1 MDYILQSLS
10 IGYSHKVIA
19 ADINAQIKGGEL
31 TCLIGRNGTGK
42 STLMRTLAGFLKPL
56 GGSALLDGR
65 DVGRLSP
72 AERSHLIS
80 VVLTDRVDIDGMRVK
95 DLVSV
100 GRQPYTGFFG
110 KMSSDDEEVVN
121 KAIADVGMTDFAGR
135 QVNSLSDGERQK
147 VMIAKALAQQ
157 TPVIYLDEPTAFLD
171 FPSKVEVLLLLR
183 RICQEAEKTIFLST
197 HDLELALQIADCIWL
212 MDAENGMSIGTPKEL
227 AQTGVLGKFIERK
240 GISFD
245 TNTLTIR
252 IDKTI

>member
-1 MDYILQSLS
+1 MLTLYPENERRTMDYILQSLS

-19 ADINAQIKGGEL
+19 DDINAQIKGGEL

-110 KMSSDDEEVVN
+110 KMSSNDEEVVN

-147 VMIAKALAQQ
+147 VMIAKALAQE
-157 TPVIYLDEPTAFLD
+157 TPVILLDEPTAFLD
-171 FPSKVEVLLLLR
+171 YPSKKEMFQMLSQLCHEQGKAALV
-183 RICQEAEKTIFLST
+183 ST
-197 HDLELALQIADCIWL
+197 HDLDIALPIAD
-212 MDAENGMSIGTPKEL
+212 S
-227 AQTGVLGKFIERK
+227 VIEMK
-240 GISFD
+240 
-245 TNTLTIR
+245 
-252 IDKTI
+252 

>member
-31 TCLIGRNGTGK
+31 TCLTGRNGTGK

-56 GGSALLDGR
+56 GGTALLDGR
-65 DVGRLSP
+65 DVSRLSP

-80 VVLTDRVDIDGMRVK
+80 VVLTDRVDVDGMRVQ

-121 KAIADVGMTDFAGR
+121 KAIADVGMTDFASR

-157 TPVIYLDEPTAFLD
+157 TPVILLDEPTAFLD
-171 FPSKVEVLLLLR
+171 YPSKKEMFQMLSQLCHKQGKAVLV
-183 RICQEAEKTIFLST
+183 ST
-197 HDLELALQIADCIWL
+197 HDLDIALPIAD
-212 MDAENGMSIGTPKEL
+212 S
-227 AQTGVLGKFIERK
+227 VIEMK
-240 GISFD
+240 
-245 TNTLTIR
+245 
-252 IDKTI
+252 

>member
-157 TPVIYLDEPTAFLD
+157 TPVILLDEPTAFLD
-171 FPSKVEVLLLLR
+171 YPSKKEMFQMLSKLCHEQGKAALV
-183 RICQEAEKTIFLST
+183 ST
-197 HDLELALQIADCIWL
+197 HDLDIALPIAD
-212 MDAENGMSIGTPKEL
+212 S
-227 AQTGVLGKFIERK
+227 VIEMK
-240 GISFD
+240 
-245 TNTLTIR
+245 
-252 IDKTI
+252 

>member
-1 MDYILQSLS
+1 MLTLYPENERRTMDYILQSLS

-157 TPVIYLDEPTAFLD
+157 TPVILLDEPTAFLD
-171 FPSKVEVLLLLR
+171 YPSKKEMFQMLSQLCHEQGKAVLV
-183 RICQEAEKTIFLST
+183 ST
-197 HDLELALQIADCIWL
+197 HDLDIALPIAD
-212 MDAENGMSIGTPKEL
+212 S
-227 AQTGVLGKFIERK
+227 VIEMK
-240 GISFD
+240 
-245 TNTLTIR
+245 
-252 IDKTI
+252 

>member
-19 ADINAQIKGGEL
+19 TDINAQIKGGEL

-56 GGSALLDGR
+56 GGTALLDGR
-65 DVGRLSP
+65 DVSRLSP

-80 VVLTDRVDIDGMRVK
+80 VVLTDRVDVDGMRVK
-95 DLVSV
+95 DLVRV

-147 VMIAKALAQQ
+147 VMIAKALAQE
-157 TPVIYLDEPTAFLD
+157 TPVILLDEPTAFLD
-171 FPSKVEVLLLLR
+171 YPSKKEMFQMLAQLCHEQGKAVLV
-183 RICQEAEKTIFLST
+183 ST
-197 HDLELALQIADCIWL
+197 HDLDIALPIAD
-212 MDAENGMSIGTPKEL
+212 S
-227 AQTGVLGKFIERK
+227 VIEMK
-240 GISFD
+240 
-245 TNTLTIR
+245 
-252 IDKTI
+252 

>member
-19 ADINAQIKGGEL
+19 TDINAQIKGGEL

-65 DVGRLSP
+65 DVSRLSP

-157 TPVIYLDEPTAFLD
+157 TPVILLDEPTAFLD
-171 FPSKVEVLLLLR
+171 YPSKKEMFQMLAQLCHKQGKAALV
-183 RICQEAEKTIFLST
+183 ST
-197 HDLELALQIADCIWL
+197 HDLDIALPIAD
-212 MDAENGMSIGTPKEL
+212 S
-227 AQTGVLGKFIERK
+227 VIEMK
-240 GISFD
+240 
-245 TNTLTIR
+245 
-252 IDKTI
+252 

>member
-56 GGSALLDGR
+56 GGTALLDGR
-65 DVGRLSP
+65 DVSRLSP

-121 KAIADVGMTDFAGR
+121 KAIADVGMTDFTSR

-157 TPVIYLDEPTAFLD
+157 TPVILLDEPTAFLD
-171 FPSKVEVLLLLR
+171 YPSKKEMFQMLSQLCHEQGKAVLV
-183 RICQEAEKTIFLST
+183 ST
-197 HDLELALQIADCIWL
+197 HDLDIALPIAD
-212 MDAENGMSIGTPKEL
+212 S
-227 AQTGVLGKFIERK
+227 VIEMK
-240 GISFD
+240 
-245 TNTLTIR
+245 
-252 IDKTI
+252 

>member
-1 MDYILQSLS
+1 MLTLYPENERRTMDYILQSLS

-80 VVLTDRVDIDGMRVK
+80 VVLTDRVDIDGMRVQ

-121 KAIADVGMTDFAGR
+121 RAIADVGMTDFAGR

-157 TPVIYLDEPTAFLD
+157 TPVILLDEPTAFLD
-171 FPSKVEVLLLLR
+171 YPSKKEMFQMLSQLCHEQGKAVLV
-183 RICQEAEKTIFLST
+183 ST
-197 HDLELALQIADCIWL
+197 HDLDIALPIAD
-212 MDAENGMSIGTPKEL
+212 S
-227 AQTGVLGKFIERK
+227 VIEMK
-240 GISFD
+240 
-245 TNTLTIR
+245 
-252 IDKTI
+252 

>member
-1 MDYILQSLS
+1 MLTLYPENERRTMDYILQSLS

-56 GGSALLDGR
+56 GGTALLDGR

-80 VVLTDRVDIDGMRVK
+80 VVLTDRVDVDGMRVQ

-157 TPVIYLDEPTAFLD
+157 TPVILLDEPTAFLD
-171 FPSKVEVLLLLR
+171 YPSKKEMFQMLSQLCHEQGKAVLV
-183 RICQEAEKTIFLST
+183 ST
-197 HDLELALQIADCIWL
+197 HDLDIALPIAD
-212 MDAENGMSIGTPKEL
+212 S
-227 AQTGVLGKFIERK
+227 VIEMK
-240 GISFD
+240 
-245 TNTLTIR
+245 
-252 IDKTI
+252 

>member
-1 MDYILQSLS
+1 MLTLYPENERRTMDYILQSLS

-56 GGSALLDGR
+56 GGTALLDGR

-157 TPVIYLDEPTAFLD
+157 TPVILLDEPTAFLD
-171 FPSKVEVLLLLR
+171 YPSKKEMFQMLSKLCHEQGKAALV
-183 RICQEAEKTIFLST
+183 ST
-197 HDLELALQIADCIWL
+197 HDLDIALPIAD
-212 MDAENGMSIGTPKEL
+212 S
-227 AQTGVLGKFIERK
+227 VIEMK
-240 GISFD
+240 
-245 TNTLTIR
+245 
-252 IDKTI
+252 

>member
-1 MDYILQSLS
+1 MLTLYPENERRTMDYILQSLS

-56 GGSALLDGR
+56 GGSALLDGH
-65 DVGRLSP
+65 DVSRLSP

-80 VVLTDRVDIDGMRVK
+80 VVLTDRVDVDGMRVK

-147 VMIAKALAQQ
+147 VMIAKALAQHP
-157 TPVIYLDEPTAFLD
+157 PVILLDEPTAFLD
-171 FPSKVEVLLLLR
+171 YPSKKEMFQMLAQLCHEQGKAVLV
-183 RICQEAEKTIFLST
+183 ST
-197 HDLELALQIADCIWL
+197 HDLDIALPIAD
-212 MDAENGMSIGTPKEL
+212 S
-227 AQTGVLGKFIERK
+227 VIEMK
-240 GISFD
+240 
-245 TNTLTIR
+245 
-252 IDKTI
+252 

>member
-1 MDYILQSLS
+1 MLTLYPENERRTMDYILQSLS

-19 ADINAQIKGGEL
+19 TDINAQIKGGEL

-157 TPVIYLDEPTAFLD
+157 TPVILLDEPTAFLD
-171 FPSKVEVLLLLR
+171 YPSKKEMFQMLSQLCHEQGKAVLV
-183 RICQEAEKTIFLST
+183 ST
-197 HDLELALQIADCIWL
+197 HDLDIALPIAD
-212 MDAENGMSIGTPKEL
+212 S
-227 AQTGVLGKFIERK
+227 VIEMK
-240 GISFD
+240 
-245 TNTLTIR
+245 
-252 IDKTI
+252 

>member
-56 GGSALLDGR
+56 GGTALLDGR

-157 TPVIYLDEPTAFLD
+157 TPVILLDEPTAFLD
-171 FPSKVEVLLLLR
+171 YPSKKEMFQMLSQLCHEQGKAALV
-183 RICQEAEKTIFLST
+183 ST
-197 HDLELALQIADCIWL
+197 HDLDIALPIAD
-212 MDAENGMSIGTPKEL
+212 S
-227 AQTGVLGKFIERK
+227 VIEMK
-240 GISFD
+240 
-245 TNTLTIR
+245 
-252 IDKTI
+252 

>member
-1 MDYILQSLS
+1 MLTLYPENERRTMDYILQSLS

-147 VMIAKALAQQ
+147 VMIAKALAQE
-157 TPVIYLDEPTAFLD
+157 TPVILLDEPTAFLD
-171 FPSKVEVLLLLR
+171 YPSKKEMFQMLSQLCHEQGKAALV
-183 RICQEAEKTIFLST
+183 ST
-197 HDLELALQIADCIWL
+197 HDLDIALPIAD
-212 MDAENGMSIGTPKEL
+212 S
-227 AQTGVLGKFIERK
+227 VIEMK
-240 GISFD
+240 
-245 TNTLTIR
+245 
-252 IDKTI
+252 

>member
-1 MDYILQSLS
+1 MLTLYPENERRTMDYILQSLS

-56 GGSALLDGR
+56 GGTALLDGR
-65 DVGRLSP
+65 DVSRLSP

-80 VVLTDRVDIDGMRVK
+80 VVLTDRVDVDGMRVQ

-157 TPVIYLDEPTAFLD
+157 TPVILLDEPTAFLD
-171 FPSKVEVLLLLR
+171 YPSKKEMFQMLSKLCHEQGKAVLV
-183 RICQEAEKTIFLST
+183 ST
-197 HDLELALQIADCIWL
+197 HDLDIALPIAD
-212 MDAENGMSIGTPKEL
+212 S
-227 AQTGVLGKFIERK
+227 VIEMK
-240 GISFD
+240 
-245 TNTLTIR
+245 
-252 IDKTI
+252 

>member
-56 GGSALLDGR
+56 GGSALLDGH
-65 DVGRLSP
+65 DVSRLSP
-72 AERSHLIS
+72 AKRSHLIS
-80 VVLTDRVDIDGMRVK
+80 VVLTDRVDVDGMRVK

-157 TPVIYLDEPTAFLD
+157 TPVILLDEPTAFLD
-171 FPSKVEVLLLLR
+171 YPSKKEMFQMLSQLCHKQGKAVLV
-183 RICQEAEKTIFLST
+183 ST
-197 HDLELALQIADCIWL
+197 HDLDIALPIAD
-212 MDAENGMSIGTPKEL
+212 S
-227 AQTGVLGKFIERK
+227 VIEMK
-240 GISFD
+240 
-245 TNTLTIR
+245 
-252 IDKTI
+252 

>member
-1 MDYILQSLS
+1 MLTLYPENERRTMDYILQSLS

-19 ADINAQIKGGEL
+19 TDINAQIKGGEL
-31 TCLIGRNGTGK
+31 TCLTGRNGTGK

-56 GGSALLDGR
+56 GGSALLDGH
-65 DVGRLSP
+65 DVSRLSP

-80 VVLTDRVDIDGMRVK
+80 VVLTDRVDVDGMRVQ

-157 TPVIYLDEPTAFLD
+157 TPVILLDEPTAFLD
-171 FPSKVEVLLLLR
+171 YPSKKEMFQMLAQLCHEQGKAVLV
-183 RICQEAEKTIFLST
+183 ST
-197 HDLELALQIADCIWL
+197 HDLDIALPIAD
-212 MDAENGMSIGTPKEL
+212 S
-227 AQTGVLGKFIERK
+227 VIEMK
-240 GISFD
+240 
-245 TNTLTIR
+245 
-252 IDKTI
+252 

>member
-1 MDYILQSLS
+1 MLTLYPENERRIMDYILQSLS

-157 TPVIYLDEPTAFLD
+157 TPVILLDEPTAFLD
-171 FPSKVEVLLLLR
+171 YPSKKEMFQMLSQLCHEQGKAALV
-183 RICQEAEKTIFLST
+183 ST
-197 HDLELALQIADCIWL
+197 HDLDIALPIAD
-212 MDAENGMSIGTPKEL
+212 S
-227 AQTGVLGKFIERK
+227 VIEMK
-240 GISFD
+240 
-245 TNTLTIR
+245 
-252 IDKTI
+252 

>member
-1 MDYILQSLS
+1 MLTLYPENERRTMDYILQSLS

-157 TPVIYLDEPTAFLD
+157 TPVILLDEPTAFLD
-171 FPSKVEVLLLLR
+171 YPSKKEMFQMLSKLCHEQGKAALV
-183 RICQEAEKTIFLST
+183 ST
-197 HDLELALQIADCIWL
+197 HDLDIALPIAD
-212 MDAENGMSIGTPKEL
+212 S
-227 AQTGVLGKFIERK
+227 VIEMK
-240 GISFD
+240 
-245 TNTLTIR
+245 
-252 IDKTI
+252 

>member
-19 ADINAQIKGGEL
+19 DDINAQIKGGEL

-110 KMSSDDEEVVN
+110 KMSSDDEGVVN

-147 VMIAKALAQQ
+147 VMIAKALAQE
-157 TPVIYLDEPTAFLD
+157 TPVILLDEPTAFLD
-171 FPSKVEVLLLLR
+171 YPSKKEMFQMLSQLCHEQGKAALV
-183 RICQEAEKTIFLST
+183 ST
-197 HDLELALQIADCIWL
+197 HDLDIALPIAD
-212 MDAENGMSIGTPKEL
+212 S
-227 AQTGVLGKFIERK
+227 VIEMK
-240 GISFD
+240 
-245 TNTLTIR
+245 
-252 IDKTI
+252 

>member
-56 GGSALLDGR
+56 GGTALLDGR

-80 VVLTDRVDIDGMRVK
+80 VVLTDRVDVDGMRVQ

-157 TPVIYLDEPTAFLD
+157 TPVILLDEPTAFLD
-171 FPSKVEVLLLLR
+171 YPSKKEMFQMLSQLCHEQGKAVLV
-183 RICQEAEKTIFLST
+183 ST
-197 HDLELALQIADCIWL
+197 HDLDIALPIAD
-212 MDAENGMSIGTPKEL
+212 S
-227 AQTGVLGKFIERK
+227 VIEMK
-240 GISFD
+240 
-245 TNTLTIR
+245 
-252 IDKTI
+252 

>member
-1 MDYILQSLS
+1 MLTLYPENERRTMDYILQSLS

-157 TPVIYLDEPTAFLD
+157 TPVILLDEPTAFLD
-171 FPSKVEVLLLLR
+171 YPSKKEMFQMLSQLCHEQGKAALV
-183 RICQEAEKTIFLST
+183 ST
-197 HDLELALQIADCIWL
+197 HDLDIALPIAD
-212 MDAENGMSIGTPKEL
+212 S
-227 AQTGVLGKFIERK
+227 VIEMK
-240 GISFD
+240 
-245 TNTLTIR
+245 
-252 IDKTI
+252 

>member
-31 TCLIGRNGTGK
+31 TCLTGRNGTGK
-42 STLMRTLAGFLKPL
+42 STLMRTLAGFLRPL
-56 GGSALLDGR
+56 GGTALLDGR
-65 DVGRLSP
+65 DVSRLSP

-80 VVLTDRVDIDGMRVK
+80 VVLTDRVDVDGMRVK

-157 TPVIYLDEPTAFLD
+157 TPVILLDEPTAFLD
-171 FPSKVEVLLLLR
+171 YPSKKEMFQMLSQLCHEQGKAVLV
-183 RICQEAEKTIFLST
+183 ST
-197 HDLELALQIADCIWL
+197 HDLDIALPIAD
-212 MDAENGMSIGTPKEL
+212 S
-227 AQTGVLGKFIERK
+227 VIEMK
-240 GISFD
+240 
-245 TNTLTIR
+245 
-252 IDKTI
+252 

>member
-65 DVGRLSP
+65 DVDRLSP

-110 KMSSDDEEVVN
+110 KMSSDDEEVVSR
-121 KAIADVGMTDFAGR
+121 AIADVGMTDFAGR

-157 TPVIYLDEPTAFLD
+157 TPVILLDEPTAFLD
-171 FPSKVEVLLLLR
+171 YPSKKEMFQMLSQLCHEQGKAALV
-183 RICQEAEKTIFLST
+183 ST
-197 HDLELALQIADCIWL
+197 HDLDIALPIAD
-212 MDAENGMSIGTPKEL
+212 S
-227 AQTGVLGKFIERK
+227 VIEMK
-240 GISFD
+240 
-245 TNTLTIR
+245 
-252 IDKTI
+252 

>member
-80 VVLTDRVDIDGMRVK
+80 VVLTDRVDVDGMRVK

-157 TPVIYLDEPTAFLD
+157 TPVILLDEPTAFLD
-171 FPSKVEVLLLLR
+171 YPSKKEMFQMLSQLCHEQGKAALV
-183 RICQEAEKTIFLST
+183 ST
-197 HDLELALQIADCIWL
+197 HDLDIALPIAD
-212 MDAENGMSIGTPKEL
+212 S
-227 AQTGVLGKFIERK
+227 VIEMK
-240 GISFD
+240 
-245 TNTLTIR
+245 
-252 IDKTI
+252 

>member
-1 MDYILQSLS
+1 MLTLYPENERRTMDYILQSLS

-56 GGSALLDGR
+56 GGTALLDGR
-65 DVGRLSP
+65 NVGRLSP

-157 TPVIYLDEPTAFLD
+157 TPVILLDEPTAFLD
-171 FPSKVEVLLLLR
+171 YPSKKEMFQMLSKLCHEQGKAALV
-183 RICQEAEKTIFLST
+183 ST
-197 HDLELALQIADCIWL
+197 HDLDIALPIAD
-212 MDAENGMSIGTPKEL
+212 S
-227 AQTGVLGKFIERK
+227 VIEMK
-240 GISFD
+240 
-245 TNTLTIR
+245 
-252 IDKTI
+252 

>member
-19 ADINAQIKGGEL
+19 TDINAQIKGGEL

-56 GGSALLDGR
+56 GGSALLDGH
-65 DVGRLSP
+65 DVSRLSP
-72 AERSHLIS
+72 AKRSHLIS
-80 VVLTDRVDIDGMRVK
+80 VVLTDRVDVDGMRVQ

-157 TPVIYLDEPTAFLD
+157 TPVILLDEPTAFLD
-171 FPSKVEVLLLLR
+171 YPSKKEMFQMLAQLCHEQGKAVLV
-183 RICQEAEKTIFLST
+183 ST
-197 HDLELALQIADCIWL
+197 HDLDIALPIAD
-212 MDAENGMSIGTPKEL
+212 S
-227 AQTGVLGKFIERK
+227 VIEMK
-240 GISFD
+240 
-245 TNTLTIR
+245 
-252 IDKTI
+252 

>member
-56 GGSALLDGR
+56 GGSALLDVH
-65 DVGRLSP
+65 DVSRLSP

-80 VVLTDRVDIDGMRVK
+80 VVLTDRVDVDGMRVK

-110 KMSSDDEEVVN
+110 KM
-121 KAIADVGMTDFAGR
+121 
-135 QVNSLSDGERQK
+135 
-147 VMIAKALAQQ
+147 
-157 TPVIYLDEPTAFLD
+157 
-171 FPSKVEVLLLLR
+171 
-183 RICQEAEKTIFLST
+183 
-197 HDLELALQIADCIWL
+197 
-212 MDAENGMSIGTPKEL
+212 
-227 AQTGVLGKFIERK
+227 
-240 GISFD
+240 
-245 TNTLTIR
+245 
-252 IDKTI
+252 

>member
-42 STLMRTLAGFLKPL
+42 ATLMRTLAGFLKPL

-65 DVGRLSP
+65 DVDRLSP

-110 KMSSDDEEVVN
+110 KMSSDDEEVVSR
-121 KAIADVGMTDFAGR
+121 AIADVGMTDFAGR

-157 TPVIYLDEPTAFLD
+157 TPVILLDEPTAFLD
-171 FPSKVEVLLLLR
+171 YPSKKEMFQMLSQLCHEQGKAALV
-183 RICQEAEKTIFLST
+183 ST
-197 HDLELALQIADCIWL
+197 HDLDIALPIAD
-212 MDAENGMSIGTPKEL
+212 S
-227 AQTGVLGKFIERK
+227 VIEMK
-240 GISFD
+240 
-245 TNTLTIR
+245 
-252 IDKTI
+252 

>member
-1 MDYILQSLS
+1 MLTLYPENERRTMDYILQSLS

-65 DVGRLSP
+65 DVSRLSP

-157 TPVIYLDEPTAFLD
+157 TPVILLDEPTAFLD
-171 FPSKVEVLLLLR
+171 YPSKKEMFQMLSQLCHEQGKAVLV
-183 RICQEAEKTIFLST
+183 ST
-197 HDLELALQIADCIWL
+197 HDLDIALPIAD
-212 MDAENGMSIGTPKEL
+212 S
-227 AQTGVLGKFIERK
+227 VIEMK
-240 GISFD
+240 
-245 TNTLTIR
+245 
-252 IDKTI
+252 

>member
-1 MDYILQSLS
+1 MLTLYPENERRTMDYILQSLS

-31 TCLIGRNGTGK
+31 TCLMGRNGTGK

-56 GGSALLDGR
+56 GGTALLDGR

-80 VVLTDRVDIDGMRVK
+80 VVLTDRVDVDGMRVK

-157 TPVIYLDEPTAFLD
+157 TPVILLDEPTAFLD
-171 FPSKVEVLLLLR
+171 YPSKKEMFQMLTQLCHEQGKAVLV
-183 RICQEAEKTIFLST
+183 ST
-197 HDLELALQIADCIWL
+197 HDLDIALPIAD
-212 MDAENGMSIGTPKEL
+212 S
-227 AQTGVLGKFIERK
+227 VIEMK
-240 GISFD
+240 
-245 TNTLTIR
+245 
-252 IDKTI
+252 

>member
-157 TPVIYLDEPTAFLD
+157 TPVILLDEPTAFLD
-171 FPSKVEVLLLLR
+171 YPSKKEMFQMLSQLCHEQGKAALV
-183 RICQEAEKTIFLST
+183 ST
-197 HDLELALQIADCIWL
+197 HDLDIALPIAD
-212 MDAENGMSIGTPKEL
+212 S
-227 AQTGVLGKFIERK
+227 VIEMK
-240 GISFD
+240 
-245 TNTLTIR
+245 
-252 IDKTI
+252 

>member
-19 ADINAQIKGGEL
+19 TDINAQIKGGEL

-56 GGSALLDGR
+56 GGSALLDVH
-65 DVGRLSP
+65 DVSRLSP

-80 VVLTDRVDIDGMRVK
+80 VVLTDRVDVDGMRVK

-157 TPVIYLDEPTAFLD
+157 TPVILLDEPTAFLD
-171 FPSKVEVLLLLR
+171 YPSKKEMFQMLAQLCHEQGKAVLV
-183 RICQEAEKTIFLST
+183 ST
-197 HDLELALQIADCIWL
+197 HDLDIALPIAD
-212 MDAENGMSIGTPKEL
+212 S
-227 AQTGVLGKFIERK
+227 VIEMK
-240 GISFD
+240 
-245 TNTLTIR
+245 
-252 IDKTI
+252 

>member
-110 KMSSDDEEVVN
+110 KMSSNDEEVVN

-157 TPVIYLDEPTAFLD
+157 TPVILLDEPTAFLD
-171 FPSKVEVLLLLR
+171 YPSKKEMFQMLSKLCHEQGKAALV
-183 RICQEAEKTIFLST
+183 ST
-197 HDLELALQIADCIWL
+197 HDLDIALPIAD
-212 MDAENGMSIGTPKEL
+212 S
-227 AQTGVLGKFIERK
+227 VIEMK
-240 GISFD
+240 
-245 TNTLTIR
+245 
-252 IDKTI
+252 

>member
-19 ADINAQIKGGEL
+19 SDINAQIKGGEL

-56 GGSALLDGR
+56 GGSALLDGC
-65 DVGRLSP
+65 DISQVSAG
-72 AERSHLIS
+72 ERSRLIS
-80 VVLTDRVDIDGMRVK
+80 VVLTDRVDVDGMRVK

-110 KMSSDDEEVVN
+110 RMSADDEAVVRE
-121 KAIADVGMTDFAGR
+121 AIKDVGMADFEQR

-157 TPVIYLDEPTAFLD
+157 TPVILLDEPTAFLD
-171 FPSKVEVLLLLR
+171 YPSKKEMFQMLSELCHEQGKAVLV
-183 RICQEAEKTIFLST
+183 ST
-197 HDLELALQIADCIWL
+197 HDLDIALPIAD
-212 MDAENGMSIGTPKEL
+212 S
-227 AQTGVLGKFIERK
+227 VIEMK
-240 GISFD
+240 
-245 TNTLTIR
+245 
-252 IDKTI
+252 

>member
-1 MDYILQSLS
+1 MLTLYPENERRTMDYILQSLS

-31 TCLIGRNGTGK
+31 TCLTGRNGTGK

-65 DVGRLSP
+65 DVSRLSP

-80 VVLTDRVDIDGMRVK
+80 VVLTDRVDVDGMRVQ
-95 DLVSV
+95 DIVSV

-157 TPVIYLDEPTAFLD
+157 TPVILLDEPTAFLD
-171 FPSKVEVLLLLR
+171 YPSKKEMFQMLSQLCHEQGKAVLV
-183 RICQEAEKTIFLST
+183 ST
-197 HDLELALQIADCIWL
+197 HALDIALPIAD
-212 MDAENGMSIGTPKEL
+212 S
-227 AQTGVLGKFIERK
+227 VIEMK
-240 GISFD
+240 
-245 TNTLTIR
+245 
-252 IDKTI
+252 

>member
-1 MDYILQSLS
+1 MLTLYPENERRTMDYILQSLS

-56 GGSALLDGR
+56 GGTALLDGR
-65 DVGRLSP
+65 DVSRLSP

-80 VVLTDRVDIDGMRVK
+80 VVLTDRVDVDGMRVK

-157 TPVIYLDEPTAFLD
+157 TPVILLDEPTAFLD
-171 FPSKVEVLLLLR
+171 YPSKKEMFQMLSQLCHEQGKAALV
-183 RICQEAEKTIFLST
+183 ST
-197 HDLELALQIADCIWL
+197 HDLDIALPIAD
-212 MDAENGMSIGTPKEL
+212 S
-227 AQTGVLGKFIERK
+227 VIEMK
-240 GISFD
+240 
-245 TNTLTIR
+245 
-252 IDKTI
+252 

>member
-1 MDYILQSLS
+1 MLTLYPENERRTMDYILQSLS

-80 VVLTDRVDIDGMRVK
+80 VVLTDRVDVDGMRVQ

-110 KMSSDDEEVVN
+110 KMSSNDEEVVN

-147 VMIAKALAQQ
+147 VMIAKALAQE
-157 TPVIYLDEPTAFLD
+157 TPVILLDEPTAFLD
-171 FPSKVEVLLLLR
+171 YPSKKEMFQMLSQLCHEQGKAVLV
-183 RICQEAEKTIFLST
+183 ST
-197 HDLELALQIADCIWL
+197 HDLDIALPIAD
-212 MDAENGMSIGTPKEL
+212 S
-227 AQTGVLGKFIERK
+227 VIEMK
-240 GISFD
+240 
-245 TNTLTIR
+245 
-252 IDKTI
+252 

>member
-56 GGSALLDGR
+56 GGTALLDGR
-65 DVGRLSP
+65 DVSHLSP

-80 VVLTDRVDIDGMRVK
+80 VVLTDRVDVDGMRVK

-157 TPVIYLDEPTAFLD
+157 TPVILLDEPTAFLD
-171 FPSKVEVLLLLR
+171 YPSKKEMFQMLAQLCHEQGKAVLV
-183 RICQEAEKTIFLST
+183 ST
-197 HDLELALQIADCIWL
+197 HDLDIALPIAD
-212 MDAENGMSIGTPKEL
+212 S
-227 AQTGVLGKFIERK
+227 VIEMK
-240 GISFD
+240 
-245 TNTLTIR
+245 
-252 IDKTI
+252 

>member
-42 STLMRTLAGFLKPL
+42 STLMRTLAGFQKPL
-56 GGSALLDGR
+56 GGTALLDGR
-65 DVGRLSP
+65 DVSRLSP

-80 VVLTDRVDIDGMRVK
+80 VVLTDRVDIDGMRVQ

-157 TPVIYLDEPTAFLD
+157 TPVILLDEPTAFLD
-171 FPSKVEVLLLLR
+171 YPSKKEMFQMLSQLCHEQGKAALV
-183 RICQEAEKTIFLST
+183 ST
-197 HDLELALQIADCIWL
+197 HDLDIALPIAD
-212 MDAENGMSIGTPKEL
+212 S
-227 AQTGVLGKFIERK
+227 VIEMK
-240 GISFD
+240 
-245 TNTLTIR
+245 
-252 IDKTI
+252 